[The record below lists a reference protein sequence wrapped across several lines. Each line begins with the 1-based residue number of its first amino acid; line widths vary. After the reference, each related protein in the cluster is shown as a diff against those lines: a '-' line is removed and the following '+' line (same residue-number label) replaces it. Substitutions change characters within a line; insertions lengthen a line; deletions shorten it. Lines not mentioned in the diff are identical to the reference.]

1 MYPFDPRVSIVR
13 FDRKFMPVLLSTMD
27 DKKVVLF
34 AFFPSFFALD
44 ICDPS

>member
-13 FDRKFMPVLLSTMD
+13 FDRKFMPVLLRTMD

-34 AFFPSFFALD
+34 ALSFFALD